1 MRNFKVNR
9 RRPAGLTL
17 AETVVALFVL
27 LSCIAIFLTFMRSLL
42 GEGRR
47 ARQQTLATAA
57 AESRLAQ
64 VEALVYQMGPNF
76 YQNAAWAAISGLP
89 ASDPAFPLI
98 NFAQQVDLLSVAAPC
113 GALEATQS
121 QPRLMTESFRQV
133 EVRARWGWRPQD
145 EVVLIRRFAGP
156 CSTNP
161 TLRVE
166 PLAVPPNPLPR
177 NASANFRA
185 SLVDP
190 NGRPIPDVSF
200 GWFVEVVTGSADV
213 RASGDRMGRQGT
225 LTHQIRMLD
234 GSLAPGSPDPF
245 SASPRRCRVKV
256 KCHYHGQDI
265 WGMSDEISLAN

>member
-1 MRNFKVNR
+1 MRIKVSR
-9 RRPAGLTL
+9 GRPAGLTL

-27 LSCIAIFLTFMRSLL
+27 LSCIAVFLTFMRSML

-64 VEALVYQMGPNF
+64 VEVLVNQLGPNF

-89 ASDPAFPLI
+89 ASDPAFPLVQ
-98 NFAQQVDLLSVAAPC
+98 FTQQVDLLSVAAPC
-113 GALEATQS
+113 SALEATQG

-145 EVVLIRRFAGP
+145 EIVLIRRFAGP
-156 CSTNP
+156 CAPGP

-166 PLAVPPNPLPR
+166 PLAAPPSPLPR
-177 NASANFRA
+177 NATAHYRA
-185 SLVDP
+185 ILEDP
-190 NGRPIPDVSF
+190 MGRPIPDVTF

-213 RASGDRMGRQGT
+213 RASDRMGRQGT
-225 LTHQIRMLD
+225 LTNQIRLLD
-234 GSLAPGSPDPF
+234 GSLAPASPDPF
-245 SASPRRCRVKV
+245 SAGPRRCKVKV
-256 KCHYHGQDI
+256 KCRYHGQDI
-265 WGMSDEISLAN
+265 WGMSHEILLAN